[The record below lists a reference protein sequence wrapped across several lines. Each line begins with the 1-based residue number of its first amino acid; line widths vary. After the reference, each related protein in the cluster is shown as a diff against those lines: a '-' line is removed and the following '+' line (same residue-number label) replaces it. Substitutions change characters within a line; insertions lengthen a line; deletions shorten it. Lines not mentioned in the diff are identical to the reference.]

1 MFTINSAEA
10 GEQPNGRFSR
20 SAYWVLTL
28 FFGITGLVNGLFYHV
43 LITDL
48 FAYLVIMVNVF
59 ASVLVILSCFGKNPL
74 FIRESREPADEQHAC
89 YLFPFPPHNLMP
101 EARTDACRRIRYLFE
116 PASAPGASARPYLSC
131 SYCPSGLGIPP
142 PGVGV
147 PPAVDDE
154 GAGLPFAIATA

>member
-101 EARTDACRRIRYLFE
+101 EARTDAYDNGRDGFSIKAVQKKPVEKEDRLLREAAEY
-116 PASAPGASARPYLSC
+116 ARTFLN
-131 SYCPSGLGIPP
+131 
-142 PGVGV
+142 
-147 PPAVDDE
+147 
-154 GAGLPFAIATA
+154 